1 MNHRRESASIDFAH
15 EAGKIDVKNF
25 CIQFMVLQFNSSIK
39 DEPYASQIGNE
50 KVSNSSVKLHLAPEL

>member
-50 KVSNSSVKLHLAPEL
+50 NTL